1 MKNKTGISLPTLLTL
16 VFVVL
21 KLTGNIDWNWWF
33 VFSPSIFIVVWWIFM
48 TLSIALMELILEKG
62 LINTLK
68 GFL

>member
-1 MKNKTGISLPTLLTL
+1 MKNKIGISLPTLLTL

-33 VFSPSIFIVVWWIFM
+33 VFSPSIFTIGLWVLI
-48 TLSIALMELILEKG
+48 TLSLDLLESIQKKG